1 MALLPSSGS
10 EPAANSASA
19 ADAALAADSVHA
31 FLIQVGLLLHRHG
44 TPSHRLERV
53 LTQLASSL
61 NVEGAFLYTPT
72 SLLFSLRDEQG
83 EVTYL
88 RRVDS
93 GEVDVDKLIRFDET
107 LERLDSGELSL
118 AATSARLEEIAQAPS
133 PFPTWLMTLACAVS
147 CGAIALLFRGSTIEI
162 AASAA
167 LGLVVAG
174 CEIMHRRFGWEQ
186 GFLEPVAGF
195 VTAMGALSVARW
207 LHPLDDRLV
216 TLAGLIVMIPGLRI
230 TIALTELAAGH
241 LSAGV
246 ARLAGG
252 CVSLLTMT
260 MGVGLAW
267 RLASDWRNLPPL
279 PDWRGENGWQWLA
292 VLLAPIAF
300 SIVFRARFPQ
310 WPVIAGVSLAGFAAS
325 RWAGGVWGLEGGA
338 FCGALAVGF
347 GSNLYARLRDRPA
360 MVPLTPGI
368 IVLVPGSLGYR
379 SLTAFLDH
387 ETLQGLDFALNMV
400 MVAVALVGGV
410 ITANVVLPPKR
421 IL

>member
-1 MALLPSSGS
+1 MTAQPPPLTTGAS
-10 EPAANSASA
+10 PASPDASPA
-19 ADAALAADSVHA
+19 TPDAIHA

-61 NVEGAFLYTPT
+61 DVEGAFLYTPT
-72 SLLFSLRDEQG
+72 SLLMSLRDERG

-93 GEVDVDKLIRFDET
+93 GEVDVDKLIRFDDT
-107 LERLDSGELSL
+107 LERLKTGELSL
-118 AATSARLEEIAQAPS
+118 PATSSKLDEIAAAPA

-147 CGAIALLFRGSTIEI
+147 CGAIAMLFRATAIEI

-195 VTAMGALSVARW
+195 VTALGALAVAHW
-207 LHPLDDRLV
+207 IHPIDDRLV

-230 TIALTELAAGH
+230 TMALTELAAGH

-267 RLASDWRNLPPL
+267 RLAGSWRNLPAL
-279 PDWRGENGWQWLA
+279 PDWRGETGWQWLA
-292 VLLAPIAF
+292 ILAAPIAF
-300 SIVFRARFPQ
+300 SIVFRARLPQ
-310 WPVIAGVSLAGFAAS
+310 WPTIAAVSLAGFAAS
-325 RWAGGVWGLEGGA
+325 RLAGSVWGIEGGA

-387 ETLQGLDFALNMV
+387 ETLVGLDFALNMV